1 MKRMALMLSLT
12 LAVGIA
18 LGVTGTQVLN
28 AQYAQQQAPVKATEL
43 LRADVVGVDGKEA
56 IISFVEILPRGA
68 SGKHH
73 HPAHSF
79 GYILEGALTFEEPG
93 KPPHTVRAGEAF
105 QETPG
110 NVHDAKNLTGSPVKV
125 VSFRVHPKGQP
136 ITVRQTESYFVK

>member
-1 MKRMALMLSLT
+1 MKRMALMLILT
-12 LAVGIA
+12 FTIGIVIGAVGNH
-18 LGVTGTQVLN
+18 GLN
-28 AQYAQQQAPVKATEL
+28 AQQKPLKVTEL
-43 LRADVVGVDGKEA
+43 LKADIVGVDGKEA
-56 IISFVEILPRGA
+56 IISLVELLPRGA

-105 QETPG
+105 QEAPG
-110 NVHDAKNLTGSPVKV
+110 NVHDAKNLTGSPVKL

-136 ITVRQTESYFVK
+136 ITVRVTEPYFMK